1 MTEAA
6 TNADAGS
13 DASETGQALPRA
25 IAVDGSAASGK
36 STIGRRLASTLGY
49 RFLDTGVMY
58 RAVTHAAL
66 AAGIAVEDAVALT
79 SLANRLQLEVSLS
92 SPEGPDNERVYVN
105 GSDVTES
112 LRSSEVEANV
122 SLVSRVAGVRDAL
135 VKKQRDIAA
144 RQPIV
149 MAGRDIGTV
158 VLPNADIKV
167 YLDASLEERSRRR
180 HEEFSHTGRG
190 ATAAEVMDDIRRR
203 DQIDIE
209 REVSP
214 LRPAEDAIVI
224 QTDGRRVEDIIRQVI
239 DLATTASK

>member
-6 TNADAGS
+6 TDADAGA
-13 DASETGQALPRA
+13 DAGEPGQVLPRA

-36 STIGRRLASTLGY
+36 STVGRRLASTLGY
-49 RFLDTGVMY
+49 RFLDTGIMY

-66 AAGIAVEDAVALT
+66 ATGIAVDDASALT
-79 SLANRLQLEVSLS
+79 SLANGIQLEISLS
-92 SPEGPDNERVYVN
+92 SPEKPGDERIYVN
-105 GSDVTES
+105 GDDVTDS
-112 LRSSEVEANV
+112 IRSPEVEANV

-135 VKKQRDIAA
+135 VRKQRDIAA
-144 RQPIV
+144 QQSIV

-209 REVSP
+209 REISP
-214 LRPAEDAIVI
+214 LRPADDAIII
-224 QTDGRRVEDIIRQVI
+224 QTDGRRVEDILSQVI
-239 DLATTASK
+239 HLVTAASK